1 MKKSF
6 TLIEL
11 LVVIAIIAILAAILM
26 PALQQARE
34 RAMTTNCM
42 SNLRQMSTAG
52 SMYMDDH
59 RGFWPCGIRYYF
71 SYITQ
76 LARANLV
83 PQAAAENGNTFA
95 NCPKTEIQSQEINA
109 TLWQQTYGTHYVHND
124 AESNWFGTGFPVMDS
139 PDQNL
144 AYYQRDVLVPNA
156 GPVPLSRRVML
167 ADSAMIR
174 DDKVLVQS
182 AHLYTVG
189 LDIDASS
196 KVGTP
201 YFVHG
206 ERINVVCFGGNAE
219 SLSYDDHWN
228 NYFYPYFGYGGKPVA
243 MLPKSWITSAGQFLF
258 VNSRP

>member
-1 MKKSF
+1 MKKNF

-83 PQAAAENGNTFA
+83 PQAAAEMLPYPEPEEFLAALDRGI
-95 NCPKTEIQSQEINA
+95 P
-109 TLWQQTYGTHYVHND
+109 
-124 AESNWFGTGFPVMDS
+124 ESSGCALGFD
-139 PDQNL
+139 
-144 AYYQRDVLVPNA
+144 RI
-156 GPVPLSRRVML
+156 VML
-167 ADSAMIR
+167 LLDCADIGDVR
-174 DDKVLVQS
+174 L
-182 AHLYTVG
+182 
-189 LDIDASS
+189 
-196 KVGTP
+196 
-201 YFVHG
+201 
-206 ERINVVCFGGNAE
+206 
-219 SLSYDDHWN
+219 
-228 NYFYPYFGYGGKPVA
+228 
-243 MLPKSWITSAGQFLF
+243 
-258 VNSRP
+258 